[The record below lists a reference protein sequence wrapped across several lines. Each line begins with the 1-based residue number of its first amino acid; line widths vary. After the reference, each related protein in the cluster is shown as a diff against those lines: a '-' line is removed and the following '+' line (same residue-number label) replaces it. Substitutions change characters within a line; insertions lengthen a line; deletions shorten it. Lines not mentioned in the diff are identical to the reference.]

1 VWRAQ
6 AGARGDQGRAGDA
19 KILEHLGLPSQAL
32 PLGRA
37 AEEPQ
42 GGAVADRPP
51 SRDEMTQHPAPDE
64 FDQRWGT
71 VDFAE

>member
-1 VWRAQ
+1 MQ
-6 AGARGDQGRAGDA
+6 Q
-19 KILEHLGLPSQAL
+19 LPSQAL

-42 GGAVADRPP
+42 GEMWPTGPP
-51 SRDEMTQHPAPDE
+51 RDELAQPAPPDE

>member
-1 VWRAQ
+1 LRRRVIPLAVINDERVTRQ
-6 AGARGDQGRAGDA
+6 
-19 KILEHLGLPSQAL
+19 ILEHVGLPSQAL

-42 GGAVADRPP
+42 GEMWPTGPP
-51 SRDEMTQHPAPDE
+51 RDELAQPAPPDE